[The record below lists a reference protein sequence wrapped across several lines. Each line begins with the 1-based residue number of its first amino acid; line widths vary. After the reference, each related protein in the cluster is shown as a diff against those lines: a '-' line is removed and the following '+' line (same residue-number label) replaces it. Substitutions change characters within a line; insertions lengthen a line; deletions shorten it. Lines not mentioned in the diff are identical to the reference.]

1 MARLTR
7 TLITMAL
14 LVGAILFSAAPAG
27 AQADPCP
34 EPYTA
39 YVIDP
44 LTDNLLLAL
53 DLNADG
59 TTCVYL
65 NGDLARVVDNS
76 NLAELLGI
84 GLPDGWT
91 VVTGPVTIE
100 DVTITFEDIFDVD
113 QRGNRNNVIGANVC
127 SQNTGN
133 SCFSNNKILQHVKVI
148 VAEDALDVL

>member
-1 MARLTR
+1 MARFARILT
-7 TLITMAL
+7 MSAL
-14 LVGAILFSAAPAG
+14 LVGAMLLSAAPAG
-27 AQADPCP
+27 AQANPCP

-44 LTDNLLLAL
+44 VSDNLLLAL

-59 TTCVYL
+59 TVCVFL
-65 NGDLARVVDNS
+65 NEDLARVIDNS

-84 GLPDGWT
+84 GLPAGWT

-100 DVTITFEDIFDVD
+100 DVTVTIQDIFDVD

-148 VAEDALDVL
+148 VAEDALNVL